1 MARGLRRGPTVLR
14 FRSLVDSIADCVA
27 GILDARQPGKVRYAL
42 RDCYLSALAL
52 FYVQDPSLLQFQRR
66 FQHQLQTNNLSST
79 FGVREI
85 PSDSQFRD
93 LLDRHDYAPILP
105 CFADW
110 IARLQR
116 AKWLQHYQLFD
127 ARYLIT
133 LDGSRY
139 FSSESVHCNHCLTT
153 TSRGITSYH
162 HDILQAAIVHPDKP
176 QVLPLAPEFVRNSDA
191 DGGTYRKQDCELNA
205 GYRMLERLRT
215 DYPRM
220 AAIIVADSLYSK
232 QPFVEQLTARRL
244 SFLLVAKPGDHRSLY
259 QDVAG
264 LRGANLLNRHATD
277 HRGERREY
285 EWVTDLPLNGNC
297 DSPLINF
304 IQFRIVKDGKVT
316 YQNAWVTDLVPTSA
330 NIVELVRAAR
340 ARWKIENEGFNTLK
354 NHGYHLEHNFGHG
367 HQHLSEA
374 FFALN
379 LLAFFMHQIFDLVD
393 GLYQRVRTFFSSRR
407 AFWDE
412 VRVAFR
418 LFLFIS
424 WDQVLARMNSPPQ
437 PLPPYQSR

>member
-1 MARGLRRGPTVLR
+1 MARGLRRGPNLLR
-14 FRSLVDSIADCVA
+14 FRSLVDSIADYVT
-27 GILDARQPGKVRYAL
+27 GIVDARQPGKIRYAL

-66 FQHQLQTNNLSST
+66 FQRQLQTNNLSAT
-79 FGVREI
+79 FGVGEL

-93 LLDRHDYAPILP
+93 LLDRHDYARILP

-139 FSSESVHCNHCLTT
+139 FSSESVHCKHCLST

-191 DGGTYRKQDCELNA
+191 DGATYRKQDCELNA
-205 GYRMLERLRT
+205 GYRMLQRLRA

-232 QPFVEQLTARRL
+232 QPFVEQLCAARF
-244 SFLLVAKPGDHRSLY
+244 SFLLVAKPGSPLPGRRRPARRQPAEPS
-259 QDVAG
+259 
-264 LRGANLLNRHATD
+264 ATD

-285 EWVTDLPLNGNC
+285 EWVRSTAERQPRLSAHQLHP
-297 DSPLINF
+297 
-304 IQFRIVKDGKVT
+304 
-316 YQNAWVTDLVPTSA
+316 VPHRQGRQGYLSER
-330 NIVELVRAAR
+330 VGHRPGRADRGAHRRSDWCAPRGR
-340 ARWKIENEGFNTLK
+340 AGRSEGFNTLK
-354 NHGYHLEHNFGHG
+354 NHG
-367 HQHLSEA
+367 
-374 FFALN
+374 
-379 LLAFFMHQIFDLVD
+379 
-393 GLYQRVRTFFSSRR
+393 R
-407 AFWDE
+407 
-412 VRVAFR
+412 
-418 LFLFIS
+418 
-424 WDQVLARMNSPPQ
+424 
-437 PLPPYQSR
+437 